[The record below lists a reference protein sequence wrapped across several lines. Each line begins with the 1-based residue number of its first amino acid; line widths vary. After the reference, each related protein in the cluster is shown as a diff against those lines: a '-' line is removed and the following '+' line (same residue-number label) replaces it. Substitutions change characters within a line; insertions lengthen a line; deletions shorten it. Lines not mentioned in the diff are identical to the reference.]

1 MLRRGTTIAAVLAL
15 LSVPGCLGG
24 DDEQAAEPAPK
35 ETETAAEPQATST
48 TPGGEQVEVPEEAL
62 ASRDGAI
69 SGTPVKLELL
79 ELKRGGETS
88 VLTFRIATVGGDEVQ
103 IGEKF
108 DDGADQKIEG
118 ASNTDAP
125 LNVTSM
131 DGITL
136 VDTQNRKRYLV
147 GRDSKGVC
155 ACDSG
160 LGGVFLGS
168 DPVILSATYAAPP
181 ADISAMDV
189 LVPGFGTFKDVPV
202 S

>member
-1 MLRRGTTIAAVLAL
+1 MLTLVLVAL
-15 LSVPGCLGG
+15 LSLSGCMG
-24 DDEQAAEPAPK
+24 DDEKKPSGKAGGK
-35 ETETAAEPQATST
+35 TETSASGQSTATS
-48 TPGGEQVEVPEEAL
+48 PGGEKVEVPEEAI

-79 ELKRGGETS
+79 QLKRGGETS

-103 IGEKF
+103 IGEIF
-108 DDGADQKIEG
+108 DDGANQEIEG
-118 ASNTDAP
+118 AATADSPVNT
-125 LNVTSM
+125 TSM

-147 GRDSKGVC
+147 GRDSKNAC
-155 ACDSG
+155 ACESD

-181 ADISAMDV
+181 EDVSAMDV
-189 LVPGFGTFKDVPV
+189 LVPRFGTFKDVPV

>member
-1 MLRRGTTIAAVLAL
+1 MSL
-15 LSVPGCLGG
+15 PGCLGG
-24 DDEQAAEPAPK
+24 DDEQAAEAPK
-35 ETETAAEPQATST
+35 ETETAAEPQSTST
-48 TPGGEQVEVPEEAL
+48 APGGEQVEVPEEAI

-79 ELKRGGETS
+79 QLKRGGETS

-103 IGEKF
+103 IGEIF
-108 DDGADQKIEG
+108 DDGANQEIEG
-118 ASNTDAP
+118 AANADSPVNT
-125 LNVTSM
+125 TSM

-147 GRDSKGVC
+147 GRDSKNAC
-155 ACDSG
+155 ACESD
-160 LGGVFLGS
+160 LGAVFLSS

-181 ADISAMDV
+181 EDVSEMDV
-189 LVPGFGTFKDVPV
+189 LVPRFGTFKDVPV